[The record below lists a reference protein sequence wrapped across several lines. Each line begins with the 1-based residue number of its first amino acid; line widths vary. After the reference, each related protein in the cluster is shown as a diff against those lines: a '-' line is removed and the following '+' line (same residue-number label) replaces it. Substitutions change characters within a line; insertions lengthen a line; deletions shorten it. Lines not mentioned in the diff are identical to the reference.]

1 MSGSVFK
8 SNRGQ
13 FMKTNSALIEYLQG
27 TMAMD
32 IEVIIKTG
40 GRTPVD
46 TGLLKKGVRHFKS
59 PNGGYRVESEMEYSA
74 YQERGS
80 EIDGTRKVV
89 NYTTGGTGSG
99 WFQDAIDKVIAKKDN
114 YISNARKVFGL

>member
-8 SNRGQ
+8 SNRSQ
-13 FMKTNSALIEYLQG
+13 FNKMNSSLIEYIQG

-46 TGLLKKGVRHFKS
+46 IGFLKKGVRHFKS

-80 EIDGTRKVV
+80 RRDGSYQVR
-89 NYTTGGTGSG
+89 NYTTAGTGSG
-99 WFQDAIDKVIAKKDN
+99 WFRDAIDKVVEKRDS
-114 YISNARKVFGL
+114 YINNARKVFGL

>member
-8 SNRGQ
+8 SNRSE
-13 FMKTNSALIEYLQG
+13 FNKMNNSLIEYIQG

-46 TGLLKKGVRHFKS
+46 TGFLKKGVRHFKS

-74 YQERGS
+74 YQERG
-80 EIDGTRKVV
+80 EARDGSRVV
-89 NYTTGGTGSG
+89 KNYTTAGTGSG
-99 WFQDAIDKVIAKKDN
+99 WFQDAIDKVVDKKDS
-114 YISNARKVFGL
+114 YITNARKVFGL